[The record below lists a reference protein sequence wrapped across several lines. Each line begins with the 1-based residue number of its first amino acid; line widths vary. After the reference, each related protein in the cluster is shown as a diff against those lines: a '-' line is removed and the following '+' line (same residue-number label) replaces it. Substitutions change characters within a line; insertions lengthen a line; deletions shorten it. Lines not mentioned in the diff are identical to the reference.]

1 MDDFSLLAGLL
12 GYVDSTEEV
21 EPNSLHAQEG
31 IGKEG
36 KIVTICATFIKQIF
50 LPNSSTTTLA
60 LHLVFSLL
68 IRKVKQH

>member
-36 KIVTICATFIKQIF
+36 KIVTICAKFIDAIF
-50 LPNSSTTTLA
+50 LLNSSTAALA
-60 LHLVFSLL
+60 LHLAFSLL

>member
-31 IGKEG
+31 IGKER
-36 KIVTICATFIKQIF
+36 KIVTICAKFIKQIF
-50 LPNSSTTTLA
+50 LLTSSTAALA

>member
-21 EPNSLHAQEG
+21 EPNSLHAEEG
-31 IGKEG
+31 IGKKE

-50 LPNSSTTTLA
+50 LPKSSTATLA